1 MQSDLVVLDSAKAF
15 GVQSDYRNRHTRC
28 NARATLGI
36 IMQDIMQG
44 DFVTVR
50 LQCSCRFFTI

>member
-1 MQSDLVVLDSAKAF
+1 MQSDFVILDSAKAF

-36 IMQDIMQG
+36 IMQDITQG
-44 DFVTVR
+44 DFVTIR
-50 LQCSCRFFTI
+50 L